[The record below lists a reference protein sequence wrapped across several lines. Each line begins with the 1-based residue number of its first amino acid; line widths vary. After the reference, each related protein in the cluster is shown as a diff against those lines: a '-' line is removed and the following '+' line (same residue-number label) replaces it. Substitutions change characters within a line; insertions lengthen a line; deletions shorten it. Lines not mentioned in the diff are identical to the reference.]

1 MQGKQKDKEEDVEL
15 DEDLASEEIVRLDE
29 DLASEEIV
37 DETVVLTETELTDN
51 VGDVS
56 VEINVEE
63 LVAKVEAEQDDD
75 AKRKK
80 EIRQKLE
87 EIAEEKGFEETYA
100 IEYDDD

>member
-15 DEDLASEEIVRLDE
+15 DEDLASEEIV
-29 DLASEEIV
+29 
-37 DETVVLTETELTDN
+37 DETVVLTETEFTDN

>member
-15 DEDLASEEIVRLDE
+15 DEDLASEEN
-29 DLASEEIV
+29 V
-37 DETVVLTETELTDN
+37 DETVVLTETEFTDN

-63 LVAKVEAEQDDD
+63 LVAKVEAEQDDG

-87 EIAEEKGFEETYA
+87 DIAEEKGFEETYA

>member
-15 DEDLASEEIVRLDE
+15 DEDLASEEN
-29 DLASEEIV
+29 V
-37 DETVVLTETELTDN
+37 DETVVLTETEFTDN

-63 LVAKVEAEQDDD
+63 LVAKVEAEQDDG